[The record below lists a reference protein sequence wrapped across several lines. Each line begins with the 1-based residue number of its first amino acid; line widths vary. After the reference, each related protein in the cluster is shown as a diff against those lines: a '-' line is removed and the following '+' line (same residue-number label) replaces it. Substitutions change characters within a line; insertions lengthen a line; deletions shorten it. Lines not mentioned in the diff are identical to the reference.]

1 MPWRETSAEVE
12 RMKFIVALEAADPS
26 ESFTEIC
33 RRAGV
38 SRPTG
43 YKWKKRF
50 EEEGVAA
57 LSDRRPLAHH
67 HANAT
72 PEDVADAIVALRKA
86 HPTWGPKKLRQCL
99 INARP
104 EVPPPAV
111 STIGQILDRRGMIT
125 PRKRR
130 MRVPPAGVAASSYSG
145 PNAVW
150 CSDHKGHFALA
161 DGTRCGPLTL
171 IDGFSRYLLR
181 CEMVAST
188 SDDENRPHLESAMRE
203 FGLPA
208 ALRSDGGVPFA
219 SSSTPGRLTRLA
231 VWLIKLG
238 IELHRNDPGR
248 PDQNGRLE
256 RFHKTMEEAIAGGPY
271 TREVQ
276 GRRFDALRR
285 EYNHERP
292 HEALG
297 QKTPVSAYE
306 TSWRPFPEVLKS
318 PDYPTDKN
326 VRRADDTG
334 RVVWLGHRIKVGRPL
349 SGEPV
354 FFEPLDE
361 ARWDVRFGAHF
372 LFHLDL
378 HGGTPNVAYVRPPT
392 PDVHDGELRP
402 PPAHRP

>member
-1 MPWRETSAEVE
+1 MPWQATSVELE
-12 RMKFIVALEAADPS
+12 RMKFILALQEAAPS
-26 ESFTEIC
+26 ESFTEVC

-50 EEEGVAA
+50 EEEGAAA

-72 PEDVADAIVALRKA
+72 REDVADAIVALRKD

-99 INARP
+99 INAAP
-104 EVPPPAV
+104 DVVPPAV

-130 MRVPPAGVAASSYSG
+130 MRVPPAGVATSSYTG

-150 CSDHKGHFALA
+150 CADHKGHFPLA

-181 CEMVAST
+181 CEIVAST
-188 SDDENRPHLESAMRE
+188 SDDDNRPHLESAMRE

-208 ALRSDGGVPFA
+208 AFRSDGGVPFA
-219 SSSTPGRLTRLA
+219 SASSPGRLTRLA

-256 RFHKTMEEAIAGGPY
+256 RFHRTLEEAIVGGPH

-276 GRRFDALRR
+276 GRRLDALRR

-297 QKTPVSAYE
+297 QRTPVSAYE
-306 TSWRPFPEVLKS
+306 TSWRTFPEVLTS
-318 PDYPTDKN
+318 PDYPVDKN
-326 VRRADDTG
+326 VRRADENG
-334 RVVWLGHRIKVGRPL
+334 RVLWLGHRIKVGRPL
-349 SGEPV
+349 GGEPV
-354 FFEPLDE
+354 FFDQFEE
-361 ARWDVRFGAHF
+361 ARWNVRFGGHF

-378 HGGTPNVAYVRPPT
+378 RGGTPDIAYVRPT
-392 PDVHDGELRP
+392 PLDPATDLRP